1 MFSGTTY
8 QSIDSKGRIILPT
21 KFREELGENFYI
33 TNGFNGCLQI
43 LSKNEFDHIREQIKQ
58 LPASKCMSLQYIM
71 ISPAVEATVN
81 SQGRVLIP
89 QALRKSARLQKEVVV
104 IGMDTRIEVWDQ
116 TEFEQFIEKQK
127 AEALNEALELLR
139 L

>member
-21 KFREELGENFYI
+21 KFRDELGENFFI

-43 LSKNEFDHIREQIKQ
+43 LSESEFHHIREQIKQ
-58 LPASKCMSLQYIM
+58 LPANKCMSLQYIM
-71 ISPAVEATVN
+71 ISPAVEASVN

-89 QALRKSARLQKEVVV
+89 QGLRKSARLQKEVVV
-104 IGMDTRIEVWDQ
+104 IGMDTRIEVWDKD
-116 TEFEQFIEKQK
+116 EFEQFIEKQK